1 MFSKSRQRIVCSNES
16 YFPLST
22 VYPFLYLV
30 FKHSLSRTSRFL
42 RVNSSLA
49 KNLNQYEKFDLRR
62 SGFMCG
68 NCKNM
73 AYLITEI
80 SIIGWHTQIF

>member
-1 MFSKSRQRIVCSNES
+1 MNLIFAFQRLSFSLLSFQALSVSRI
-16 YFPLST
+16 
-22 VYPFLYLV
+22 
-30 FKHSLSRTSRFL
+30 SRFL

-62 SGFMCG
+62 SGFTCG

-73 AYLITEI
+73 AYLVTEI